1 MVHNYFTAG
10 NFTNHGMEKPVP
22 ELIDELINRAVK
34 QQASDIHLEP
44 LEKAT
49 RIRFRIDGLLQT
61 AATIFKEKHEA
72 MISRLKV
79 LGGMDIAE
87 KRVPQDGRLDM
98 LCDGRKIDLRIS
110 VLPVINGEK
119 AVIRILD
126 RESALLPLKNLS
138 FSPANLER
146 YKKIYTA
153 AHGIALVTGP
163 TGSGKSTTLYATLNE
178 LNAETQNIITI
189 EDPVEYKI
197 TGINQ
202 VAVNNRTGLT
212 FARGLR
218 AIIRQDPNII
228 MIGEIRDAETANIAV
243 QAALTGHLVF
253 STLHTNTAAG
263 AITRLLDMGVEGFL
277 LSSAIRGVVGQRL
290 VRKICPHCRQ
300 QYEAETWEKAYLRQP
315 VAQTLILTKGTGC
328 EYCHHTGYKGRLAIQ
343 EVLLITPGI
352 VEQILHGADEH
363 DVLQVAAGDGFMH
376 LHHDGME
383 KVIAGY
389 TSVAELMRVSDD

>member
-146 YKKIYTA
+146 YKK
-153 AHGIALVTGP
+153 
-163 TGSGKSTTLYATLNE
+163 
-178 LNAETQNIITI
+178 
-189 EDPVEYKI
+189 
-197 TGINQ
+197 
-202 VAVNNRTGLT
+202 
-212 FARGLR
+212 
-218 AIIRQDPNII
+218 
-228 MIGEIRDAETANIAV
+228 M
-243 QAALTGHLVF
+243 
-253 STLHTNTAAG
+253 
-263 AITRLLDMGVEGFL
+263 
-277 LSSAIRGVVGQRL
+277 
-290 VRKICPHCRQ
+290 
-300 QYEAETWEKAYLRQP
+300 
-315 VAQTLILTKGTGC
+315 
-328 EYCHHTGYKGRLAIQ
+328 
-343 EVLLITPGI
+343 VLLW
-352 VEQILHGADEH
+352 
-363 DVLQVAAGDGFMH
+363 
-376 LHHDGME
+376 
-383 KVIAGY
+383 
-389 TSVAELMRVSDD
+389 

>member
-315 VAQTLILTKGTGC
+315 VAQTLILTKGTG
-328 EYCHHTGYKGRLAIQ
+328 
-343 EVLLITPGI
+343 
-352 VEQILHGADEH
+352 
-363 DVLQVAAGDGFMH
+363 
-376 LHHDGME
+376 
-383 KVIAGY
+383 
-389 TSVAELMRVSDD
+389 